1 MDLKKIS
8 EFAKQVTEHCPVE
21 ARNFFEEILDKLD
34 KIEKRLDNIENKI
47 DE

>member
-34 KIEKRLDNIENKI
+34 KIEKRLEDIENKI
-47 DE
+47 DN

>member
-34 KIEKRLDNIENKI
+34 KIEKRLDSIENKI

>member
-21 ARNFFEEILDKLD
+21 ARNFFEQILDKLD

>member
-8 EFAKQVTEHCPVE
+8 EFAKQVTEHCPAE

-34 KIEKRLDNIENKI
+34 KIEKRLDSIENKI

>member
-21 ARNFFEEILDKLD
+21 ARNFFEEILEKLN

-47 DE
+47 DN

>member
-8 EFAKQVTEHCPVE
+8 ELAKQVTEHCPVE

-34 KIEKRLDNIENKI
+34 KIEKRLDSIENKI

>member
-1 MDLKKIS
+1 MDLEKIS

-34 KIEKRLDNIENKI
+34 KIEKRLDSIENKI
-47 DE
+47 NK

>member
-34 KIEKRLDNIENKI
+34 KIENRLDSIENKI